1 MYIIK
6 RKVGEHKTYFVIT
19 KLSYFLYF
27 LRQPVNLKIYL
38 SKHVRD
44 DQLISVEHDLCSKY
58 SLTDRITDH
67 LLPLFIFISNHIT
80 GIAMSNNTPILV
92 TGAAGNVGSV
102 GRGVVKL
109 LRERDLQVRALVHR
123 LDERS
128 QVLSEMGAELV
139 VADLTNGADVVRALR
154 GCKRMY
160 FGMSISSPYLQA
172 TAIAAAAAKEIP
184 GFEILVNI
192 SQMTV
197 SQMSLTEMTESP
209 PQQQHWLGEQVLNW
223 SGVPVAHV
231 RSTIFLEPFFSSMA
245 ASSIAKDGTIRL
257 PFGSARTSPFSASD
271 VARVVCTILE
281 DPTGHRGKVYELTG
295 PRSEDMNEMAKEY
308 AIALNRPVKY
318 VDTPYDKW
326 LKEELLPLNL
336 PQYVFHH
343 VSTMAKLIAE
353 NRYDRL
359 TSDVQ
364 KLTGKPSMSV
374 REYVTAHPEVF
385 STAAVTR

>member
-1 MYIIK
+1 
-6 RKVGEHKTYFVIT
+6 
-19 KLSYFLYF
+19 
-27 LRQPVNLKIYL
+27 
-38 SKHVRD
+38 
-44 DQLISVEHDLCSKY
+44 
-58 SLTDRITDH
+58 
-67 LLPLFIFISNHIT
+67 
-80 GIAMSNNTPILV
+80 MSNNTPILV

-128 QVLSEMGAELV
+128 QVLSEMGAEV
-139 VADLTNGADVVRALR
+139 VLADLTNGADVVRALR

-184 GFEILVNI
+184 DFEILVNI

-209 PQQQHWLGEQVLNW
+209 QQQQHWLGEQVLNW
-223 SGVPVAHV
+223 SGVPVVHV
-231 RSTIFLEPFFSSMA
+231 RPTIFLEPLFSGVA
-245 ASSIAKDGTIRL
+245 ASSIAKDGEIRM
-257 PFGSARTSPFSASD
+257 PFGSGRISPISPSD
-271 VARVVCTILE
+271 VARVVSTILE
-281 DPTGHRGKVYELTG
+281 NPAGHRGKVYELTG
-295 PRSEDMNEMAKEY
+295 PRSKDMNEIAKEY

-318 VDTPYDKW
+318 VDMQVEKW
-326 LKEELLPLNL
+326 LKEELLPLKL

-359 TSDVQ
+359 TADVE

>member
-1 MYIIK
+1 
-6 RKVGEHKTYFVIT
+6 
-19 KLSYFLYF
+19 
-27 LRQPVNLKIYL
+27 
-38 SKHVRD
+38 
-44 DQLISVEHDLCSKY
+44 
-58 SLTDRITDH
+58 
-67 LLPLFIFISNHIT
+67 
-80 GIAMSNNTPILV
+80 MSNNTPILV

-139 VADLTNGADVVRALR
+139 VADLTNGAEVVRALR

-184 GFEILVNI
+184 DFEILVNI

-209 PQQQHWLGEQVLNW
+209 QQQQHWLGEQVLNW
-223 SGVPVAHV
+223 SGVPVVHV
-231 RSTIFLEPFFSSMA
+231 RPTIFLEPLFSGVA
-245 ASSIAKDGTIRL
+245 ASSIAKDGEIRM
-257 PFGSARTSPFSASD
+257 PFGSGRISPISPSD
-271 VARVVCTILE
+271 VARVVSTILE
-281 DPTGHRGKVYELTG
+281 NPAGHRGKVYELTG
-295 PRSEDMNEMAKEY
+295 PRSKDMNEIAKEY

-318 VDTPYDKW
+318 VDMQVEKW
-326 LKEELLPLNL
+326 LKEELLPLKL

-359 TSDVQ
+359 TADVE

>member
-1 MYIIK
+1 
-6 RKVGEHKTYFVIT
+6 
-19 KLSYFLYF
+19 
-27 LRQPVNLKIYL
+27 
-38 SKHVRD
+38 
-44 DQLISVEHDLCSKY
+44 
-58 SLTDRITDH
+58 
-67 LLPLFIFISNHIT
+67 
-80 GIAMSNNTPILV
+80 
-92 TGAAGNVGSV
+92 
-102 GRGVVKL
+102 
-109 LRERDLQVRALVHR
+109 
-123 LDERS
+123 
-128 QVLSEMGAELV
+128 MGAELV

-154 GCKRMY
+154 GCRRMY

-184 GFEILVNI
+184 DFEILVNI

-209 PQQQHWLGEQVLNW
+209 QQQQHWLGEQILNW

-257 PFGSARTSPFSASD
+257 PFGSARTSPISASD
-271 VARVVCTILE
+271 VARVVSTILE

-295 PRSEDMNEMAKEY
+295 PRSEDMNEIAKEY

-318 VDTPYDKW
+318 LDTPYDKW
-326 LKEELLPLNL
+326 LREELLQLNL

-359 TSDVQ
+359 TRDVQ

-385 STAAVTR
+385 STASVMR

>member
-1 MYIIK
+1 
-6 RKVGEHKTYFVIT
+6 
-19 KLSYFLYF
+19 
-27 LRQPVNLKIYL
+27 
-38 SKHVRD
+38 
-44 DQLISVEHDLCSKY
+44 
-58 SLTDRITDH
+58 
-67 LLPLFIFISNHIT
+67 
-80 GIAMSNNTPILV
+80 MSNNTPILV

-102 GRGVVKL
+102 GRDVVKL
-109 LRERDLQVRALVHR
+109 LRDRDLPVRALVHR

-139 VADLTNGADVVRALR
+139 VADLTNGADVARALD

-160 FGMSISSPYLQA
+160 FGMSISSSYLQA

-184 GFEILVNI
+184 DFEILVNI

-197 SQMSLTEMTESP
+197 SQMSLTVMTDSP
-209 PQQQHWLGEQVLNW
+209 QQQQHWLGEQVLNW

-231 RSTIFLEPFFSSMA
+231 RSTIFLEPLFSSMA

-257 PFGSARTSPFSASD
+257 PFGSARTSPISASD
-271 VARVVCTILE
+271 VARVISTILE

-295 PRSEDMNEMAKEY
+295 PRSEDMNEIAKEY
-308 AIALNRPVKY
+308 AIALSRPVKY
-318 VDTPYDKW
+318 VDTPYDRW
-326 LKEELLPLNL
+326 LKEALLPLNF
-336 PQYVFHH
+336 PQHLFHH
-343 VSTMAKLIAE
+343 VSAMAKLIAE

-374 REYVTAHPEVF
+374 REYVTANPEVY
-385 STAAVTR
+385 SRAAVTS

>member
-1 MYIIK
+1 L
-6 RKVGEHKTYFVIT
+6 YFV
-19 KLSYFLYF
+19 
-27 LRQPVNLKIYL
+27 RQPVNLKIYL

-128 QVLSEMGAELV
+128 QVLSEMGAKIV

-172 TAIAAAAAKEIP
+172 TAIAAAAAKEIHD
-184 GFEILVNI
+184 FEILVNI

-209 PQQQHWLGEQVLNW
+209 QQQQHWLGEQVLNW
-223 SGVPVAHV
+223 SRVPVAHV

-257 PFGSARTSPFSASD
+257 PFGSARTSPISASD
-271 VARVVCTILE
+271 VARVVSTILE

-308 AIALNRPVKY
+308 AIALNRAVKY